1 MLSRPCSPRLRP
13 CITDLLRT
21 CLHPHALS
29 LRVEK
34 IVVQTL
40 SLDGAQNS
48 GHDEPSTS
56 SDKEQREGEAYVLWL
71 SDGELM
77 IQAVLEQSLHYM
89 FETGICAIGSMLEI
103 TRFRVRR
110 AKRIHG
116 LGDVI
121 YLAIEDC
128 ETVPL
133 VNPTTSTEAYNLSN
147 EGGFIREGTPS
158 PRRKRRFSS
167 PLAECL
173 RHPSSPTAVRDAP
186 LSQESEW
193 DGFETIEVDAE
204 VLDRRRQALR
214 GLSSNTKPAASLN
227 ASGDQTLRKRRKLL
241 NNEAESVSISHGRH
255 DTAVHFA
262 DEDGGKAL
270 EDPISSDDLPQAESS
285 KFLAIHQRKRPI
297 PPLLASIKPSAITPA
312 TSSSTT
318 PPLHTLI
325 SLLQPPSHLPLPSR
339 NYACSVLAIISWCSP
354 NLVFPR
360 HAQSPF
366 PPKRHIKIHDPSI
379 AFRYAGIT
387 LAVYDNARTFKPE
400 IGTVALFR
408 GVVMQRW
415 EGEVILNAYARRPDR
430 DRDVREDEDRE
441 RGWYVDDE
449 ERLVGMGYDVTGMRD
464 WWSKRNQGKGQKS
477 IDR

>member
-1 MLSRPCSPRLRP
+1 M
-13 CITDLLRT
+13 
-21 CLHPHALS
+21 S

-48 GHDEPSTS
+48 SHDEPSTS
-56 SDKEQREGEAYVLWL
+56 SDKEQCEGEAYVLWL

-77 IQAVLEQSLHYM
+77 IQAVLEQPLHHM
-89 FETGICAIGSMLEI
+89 FETGKCAIGSLLEI

-116 LGDVI
+116 LGEVI
-121 YLAIEDC
+121 YLAIADC
-128 ETVPL
+128 ETVPSR
-133 VNPTTSTEAYNLSN
+133 NPAISTGAYDLSN
-147 EGGFIREGTPS
+147 EGGFIRDGIPS
-158 PRRKRRFSS
+158 PKRKRRFSS
-167 PLAECL
+167 PLAESL
-173 RHPSSPTAVRDAP
+173 RQPPSPTAVRDVP
-186 LSQESEW
+186 LSQDLEW

-214 GLSSNTKPAASLN
+214 GLSSNTKPSASLN
-227 ASGDQTLRKRRKLL
+227 ASEDQTLRKRRKLL
-241 NNEAESVSISHGRH
+241 NNEAGSVSILHGRH
-255 DTAVHFA
+255 DKAVHFA

-270 EDPISSDDLPQAESS
+270 EDPISSGDLPQAESS

-297 PPLLASIKPSAITPA
+297 PPLSALIKPSAITPA
-312 TSSSTT
+312 ISSSTT

-325 SLLQPPSHLPLPSR
+325 SLLQPPSHSPLPSR

-354 NLVFPR
+354 NLIFPR
-360 HAQSPF
+360 HAQSP
-366 PPKRHIKIHDPSI
+366 KRHIRIHDPSI

-387 LAVYDNARTFKPE
+387 LAVYDNAQTFKPE

-408 GVVMQRW
+408 GVVVQRW
-415 EGEVILNAYARRPDR
+415 EGEVILNTYARRPDR
-430 DRDVREDEDRE
+430 DRDVREDEDGE

-449 ERLVGMGYDVTGMRD
+449 ERLVGMGYDVRGMRD
-464 WWSKRNQGKGQKS
+464 WWSERSQGKRQKN
-477 IDR
+477 IDQ